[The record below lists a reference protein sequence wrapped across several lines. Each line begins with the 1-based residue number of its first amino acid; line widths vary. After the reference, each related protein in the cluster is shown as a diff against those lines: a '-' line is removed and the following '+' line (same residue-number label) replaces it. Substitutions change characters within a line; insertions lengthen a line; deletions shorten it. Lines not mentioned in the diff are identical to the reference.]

1 MQPFPSM
8 LASDRQEVIGMAKK
22 LALLAL
28 LIACCYL
35 ALPGQQADALKCM
48 EQPNIEENVEH
59 YDGVIAAQ
67 VDKITESKHT
77 NILKLKVLQ
86 SFKNV
91 RESSIKVYE
100 NAAWGTS
107 LAGESYLFYLKQDNG
122 KWELP
127 LCSPTKALDE
137 AGDDLAYLKDRG
149 ISLYFD
155 PSGPLQLQLDDN
167 VQVKS
172 VQEMEG
178 ESAVRLAAT
187 ASTQSGEKSP
197 FSWQYAAIPLGIVG
211 FAAYGVIRIR
221 AARRG
226 ENE

>member
-1 MQPFPSM
+1 MV
-8 LASDRQEVIGMAKK
+8 ASDRQEVIGVAKK

-28 LIACCYL
+28 LLVCCYM

-48 EQPNIEENVEH
+48 EQPNIEENVKH
-59 YDGVIAAQ
+59 YDGIIAAQ

-77 NILKLKVLQ
+77 NKLKLKVLQ

-100 NAAWGTS
+100 NADWGTS
-107 LAGESYLFYLKQDNG
+107 MEGESYLFYLKQDKG

-127 LCSPTKALDE
+127 LCSPTKLLDE
-137 AGDDLAYLKDRG
+137 AGDDLAFLKDRE
-149 ISLYFD
+149 IPLYID
-155 PSGPLQLQLDDN
+155 PADPLQLHLDDS
-167 VQVKS
+167 VLVKS
-172 VQEMEG
+172 VQEMEDDPA
-178 ESAVRLAAT
+178 ERLAAA
-187 ASTQSGEKSP
+187 ASTSSGEKSQ

-211 FAAYGVIRIR
+211 FAAYGLMRIR
-221 AARRG
+221 TARRE